1 MNQRCQILRVLD
13 VAYLVQSLYYV
24 AVIHYEGGGGERR
37 TLRTLKF
44 SANIDRKFFVE
55 GKVNGCV
62 SPQELTFINEISVAD
77 VASLEIHH
85 GGVMYH
91 SKLQKGWMVR
101 LDFSFSCEICEHVF
115 AIFESFQCY
124 A

>member
-13 VAYLVQSLYYV
+13 VAYLVQSLYSV
-24 AVIHYEGGGGERR
+24 AVIHYGGGGWGA
-37 TLRTLKF
+37 LRTLKF

-91 SKLQKGWMVR
+91 SKLQKRWMVR
-101 LDFSFSCEICEHVF
+101 LDFFSI
-115 AIFESFQCY
+115 
-124 A
+124 